1 MQRQEQRMSRQT
13 GVVGE
18 REEFMNIT
26 YSMEGDYL
34 IPNIFA
40 KEEPEQTLTK
50 YGMLR
55 ESFLKNNHKGIYTG
69 KLLAGT
75 LKEHCLDIQE
85 QAENMIEKLTKQ
97 IMAVEGI
104 SEDLKSRD
112 QMEWVRRMNSI
123 RNRVDEIVLT
133 EVVYK
138 I

>member
-1 MQRQEQRMSRQT
+1 M
-13 GVVGE
+13 
-18 REEFMNIT
+18 
-26 YSMEGDYL
+26 
-34 IPNIFA
+34 FA
-40 KEEPEQTLTK
+40 NEEPEQTLTK

-69 KLLAGT
+69 KLLAST

-85 QAENMIEKLTKQ
+85 QAENMVEELTKQ
-97 IMAVEGI
+97 LMAVEGI
-104 SEDLKSRD
+104 SEDLKSYD

-123 RNRVDEIVLT
+123 RNRVDEVVLT

>member
-1 MQRQEQRMSRQT
+1 
-13 GVVGE
+13 
-18 REEFMNIT
+18 MNIT
-26 YSMEGDYL
+26 YRTEGDYL

-40 KEEPEQTLTK
+40 NEEPEQTLTK

-85 QAENMIEKLTKQ
+85 QAENMVEKLTKQ

-112 QMEWVRRMNSI
+112 QMEWVRVVNGI
-123 RNRVDEIVLT
+123 RSRAEEIVLK
-133 EVVYK
+133 ELVY

>member
-1 MQRQEQRMSRQT
+1 MSKLT
-13 GVVGE
+13 GMVGE
-18 REEFMNIT
+18 REVFMNII

-34 IPNIFA
+34 IPDIFA
-40 KEEPEQTLTK
+40 NEEPEQALTK

-55 ESFLKNNHKGIYTG
+55 ESFLKNHHKGIYTG

-75 LKEHCLDIQE
+75 LKEHCLDIQV
-85 QAENMIEKLTKQ
+85 QAENMTEQLTKQ
-97 IMAVEGI
+97 LMAVEGI
-104 SEDLKSRD
+104 SEDLKSYD

-123 RNRVDEIVLT
+123 RNRVDEVVLT

>member
-1 MQRQEQRMSRQT
+1 MSRQT
-13 GVVGE
+13 GMVGE
-18 REEFMNIT
+18 REVFMNII

-34 IPNIFA
+34 IPDIFA
-40 KEEPEQTLTK
+40 NEEPEQALTK

-55 ESFLKNNHKGIYTG
+55 ESFLKNHHKGIYTG

-75 LKEHCLDIQE
+75 LKEHCLDIQV
-85 QAENMIEKLTKQ
+85 QAENMTEQLTKQ
-97 IMAVEGI
+97 LMAVEGI
-104 SEDLKSRD
+104 SEDLKSYD

-123 RNRVDEIVLT
+123 RNRVDEVVLT